1 MTPSGSCPR
10 EIEPLEIGPFE
21 EAMFTVLIRHEE
33 ALRGLVN
40 PSWEEKVSVVEA
52 ARRRLRDIQRSVEG
66 LLVSS
71 EVHSGESPA
80 AEPTK

>member
-1 MTPSGSCPR
+1 MTSSASCLR
-10 EIEPLEIGPFE
+10 EIEPLEISPFE

-40 PSWEEKVSVVEA
+40 PSWEEKVRVVEA

-66 LLVSS
+66 LLASS
-71 EVHSGESPA
+71 EVPSGENPTADPA
-80 AEPTK
+80 K

>member
-1 MTPSGSCPR
+1 
-10 EIEPLEIGPFE
+10 
-21 EAMFTVLIRHEE
+21 MFTVLIRHEE

-66 LLVSS
+66 LLASS
-71 EVHSGESPA
+71 EVPSGENPA

>member
-1 MTPSGSCPR
+1 
-10 EIEPLEIGPFE
+10 
-21 EAMFTVLIRHEE
+21 MFTVLIRHEE